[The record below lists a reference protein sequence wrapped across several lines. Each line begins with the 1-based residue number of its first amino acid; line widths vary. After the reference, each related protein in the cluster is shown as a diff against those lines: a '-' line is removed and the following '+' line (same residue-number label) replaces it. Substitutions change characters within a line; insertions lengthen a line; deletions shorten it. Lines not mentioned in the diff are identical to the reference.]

1 MYLIEFVVIFFALV
15 LCALSAIDNY
25 KKNYKN
31 WQDKKYKKLLNESF
45 FDFIFSLFAFSL
57 FLYIIVYYILNWL
70 GIVK

>member
-15 LCALSAIDNY
+15 LCALSAID
-25 KKNYKN
+25 NYKN

-57 FLYIIVYYILNWL
+57 FFYIIVYYILNWL